1 MDVYVTDSWSP
12 IPESAP
18 CFTLVHSDWNDWWEF
33 ETQYVLYFHPND
45 EEHALIGVV
54 KIATQNLSGKRPDLP
69 SIIPAAPFG
78 AFSVGQDVD
87 YYANLRALGPQIAE
101 DILRRLGD
109 IAFDADL
116 RRDVL
121 GLKITEVSLMRS
133 IPLETLRSQ
142 FARAAH
148 GGARLTEYDFTFRRP
163 ESTTRGAVSLAFKVI
178 PESRPP
184 TNIHVLVGRNG
195 AGKSTL
201 LADILS
207 AFQYRQEPTVDVT
220 SLVAVSFSA
229 FDAFGGIWEA
239 NEHGGRRVHSIGL
252 NRGLVDPWDDPS
264 ELKSKAELG
273 EELKKSLLE
282 CWSEPRRT
290 RLIRAMEVLENDP
303 IFAESGFSAL
313 LRDPETE
320 IDDLAGKY
328 WKLSSGHR
336 IVLLTMTRLVETVE
350 EKSLVLID
358 EPEAHLHP
366 PLLSAY
372 IRALSDL
379 LTDRNG
385 LAIVATH
392 SPVVLQEVPRTC
404 VSKIA
409 RSGNISQVASPDIET
424 FGENVGTLTHEVF
437 GLEVRGTG
445 FHRMLMDIALDSD
458 EYEDAL
464 ARLKGQLGYE
474 GRAILRA
481 LLATRSAELGS

>member
-1 MDVYVTDSWSP
+1 MHIYVSDSWPTAETTPSL
-12 IPESAP
+12 
-18 CFTLVHSDWNDWWEF
+18 TLVHSNWNDYWEF
-33 ETQYVLYFHPND
+33 ETQYVLYYHPTQY
-45 EEHALIGVV
+45 EQRLIGVV
-54 KIATQNLSGKRPDLP
+54 KIATHALDNKRPDLP
-69 SIIPAAPFG
+69 SIIPSQPFG
-78 AFSVGQDVD
+78 AFSVGQDAD
-87 YYANLRALGPQIAE
+87 YYANLRELGPQVAE
-101 DILRRLGD
+101 DVFLRLGD

-116 RRDVL
+116 RREVL
-121 GLKITEVSLMRS
+121 HLRVTEVSL
-133 IPLETLRSQ
+133 LRSVPAGILESQ
-142 FARAAH
+142 FWRTAH
-148 GGARLTEYDFTFRRP
+148 GGARLTDYNFTFNRP
-163 ESTTRGAVSLAFKVI
+163 ESATRGAVSITFKVT

-201 LADILS
+201 LADILA
-207 AFQYRQEPTVDVT
+207 AFQYRQELTEDVT

-229 FDAFGGIWEA
+229 FDAFGGIWKA
-239 NEHGGRRVHSIGL
+239 NEQGARRVHSIGL
-252 NRGLVDPWDDPS
+252 NKDLVDPWDAPN

-303 IFAESGFSAL
+303 IFAESGFSSL
-313 LRDPETE
+313 LRNTNTE
-320 IDDLAGKY
+320 IDDFAGKY

-336 IVLLTMTRLVETVE
+336 IVLLTMTRLVEAVE

-372 IRALSDL
+372 IRALSNL
-379 LTDRNG
+379 LIDRNG

-409 RSGNISQVASPDIET
+409 RSGNVSQVASPEIET

-437 GLEVRGTG
+437 GLEVSGTG
-445 FHRMLMDIALDSD
+445 FHRMLLDIALDSYN
-458 EYEDAL
+458 YEEAVAKL
-464 ARLKGQLGYE
+464 GGQLGHE

-481 LLATRSAELGS
+481 LLATSRADLGS